1 MLFLGGGEL
10 KLQTFL
16 SAYSMMKNISFVII
30 SASHIEHQMFSLIFR
45 FYSFLLY
52 CHHSDITL
60 TQQIMLQ
67 TLYKIAKK
75 PGNCWRRRQFR
86 KVLEQ
91 IIF

>member
-16 SAYSMMKNISFVII
+16 SFYPMMKNISFVVI
-30 SASHIEHQMFSLIFR
+30 SASHIKHQMFSFI
-45 FYSFLLY
+45 LY
-52 CHHSDITL
+52 FHHSDITL

-75 PGNCWRRRQFR
+75 PGNC
-86 KVLEQ
+86 
-91 IIF
+91 